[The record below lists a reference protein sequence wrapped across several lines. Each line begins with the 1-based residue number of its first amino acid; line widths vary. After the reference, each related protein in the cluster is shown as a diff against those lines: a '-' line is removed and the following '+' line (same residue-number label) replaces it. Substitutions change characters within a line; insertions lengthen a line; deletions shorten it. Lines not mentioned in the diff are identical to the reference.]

1 MKRESDLELFSFDDY
16 KEFQEEKTRIDK
28 ILNRKPKIKLVL
40 GNIKQEKI
48 ELVEP
53 LPDYDEDVFF
63 SINRKD

>member
-28 ILNRKPKIKLVL
+28 ILNRKPKINLVL